1 MDGNPAALGRAIP
14 AGAVGPGTQ
23 PTESDGAQLDYL
35 ALPGA
40 MSTYRQ
46 PRLAEPEDVAGC
58 AAGLAALAS
67 LHALLAGYRVG
78 AVGQVMDL
86 ALLPAAD
93 RLLVTDSL
101 GEGEVSILCSVAD
114 GTAAPDGIAT
124 VREAEAQETRLAG
137 VWRVRSNPDGTGGWR
152 RDVLE
157 VADVPGFVRAHA
169 FSAAVTALA
178 LPEQLP
184 DGVMN
189 APGVLAELAEQVAA
203 RQDGADAPALPHVV
217 NLTLLPQTEADL
229 AWLGARLGRGPVSV
243 LSRGYGNCRVTATA
257 LAGVWW
263 VQYFN
268 ADDKLILNTLEV
280 TDVPAA
286 VLAAQEDIDDSAVRL
301 GEILCAL
308 TGADA

>member
-58 AAGLAALAS
+58 AAGLAALAP

-137 VWRVRSNPDGTGGWR
+137 DWRVRSNPDGTGGWR
-152 RDVLE
+152 RDVLTVCQRRVELRGPGRRGRGQPMRELQPAIRGQRRRTIE
-157 VADVPGFVRAHA
+157 V
-169 FSAAVTALA
+169 
-178 LPEQLP
+178 
-184 DGVMN
+184 
-189 APGVLAELAEQVAA
+189 AELAAA
-203 RQDGADAPALPHVV
+203 ADVHELILSGGDPLLLV

-268 ADDKLILNTLEV
+268 TDDKLILNTLEV